1 MASFFPMRRA
11 ERRALFGL
19 AAFSAAAFV
28 PALAGFSFLGVSL
41 FGWLMALLL
50 FGSPLLLLTL
60 LRPETPNA
68 PGTPTN
74 RYDSD
79 SAPPGASADRA
90 DSATAD
96 TAPARRPSA
105 ADRSRSAADRT
116 PPR

>member
-19 AAFSAAAFV
+19 VAFSAAAFV
-28 PALAGFSFLGVSL
+28 PAVAGFSFLGVSL

-60 LRPETPNA
+60 LRPETPRTEA
-68 PGTPTN
+68 PKIEAPKTGGAKGTAPESEDHA
-74 RYDSD
+74 DSD
-79 SAPPGASADRA
+79 PA
-90 DSATAD
+90 DSEPA
-96 TAPARRPSA
+96 APDARRS
-105 ADRSRSAADRT
+105 

>member
-19 AAFSAAAFV
+19 VAFSAAAFV
-28 PALAGFSFLGVSL
+28 PAVAGFSFLGVSL

-60 LRPETPNA
+60 LRPETPRKA
-68 PGTPTN
+68 PETA
-74 RYDSD
+74 
-79 SAPPGASADRA
+79 APKTGPPE
-90 DSATAD
+90 TAE
-96 TAPARRPSA
+96 PAA
-105 ADRSRSAADRT
+105 ADRDRR

>member
-1 MASFFPMRRA
+1 MPSFFPMRRA

-60 LRPETPNA
+60 LRPETPDA

-74 RYDSD
+74 RRDGGG
-79 SAPPGASADRA
+79 APPGAAADRA
-90 DSATAD
+90 
-96 TAPARRPSA
+96 PARP
-105 ADRSRSAADRT
+105 RSAADRT